1 MLNRSV
7 SNRVLLALDLSA
19 MAFSLN
25 KCRCIM
31 RNTHSIRVT
40 VISVV
45 NLGCKLLSWQD
56 SKIVLAQE
64 YFVAFPDI
72 LWEVTHH
79 NLIAEWVRDQ
89 KHAHLFFYCLSFRFS
104 NAVFILDK
112 WIVKEILNLFTRN
125 ERNVVLS
132 HARSLPHFFL
142 YFTWLFKHKT
152 VLMYNFHSYLFE
164 SIIEEIELSY
174 SRVWGTTRTM
184 TLKTTIY
191 PR

>member
-1 MLNRSV
+1 MSLLWILLLSSLICYNIVVVFELRPPMLNRSV
-7 SNRVLLALDLSA
+7 SNRVLFALDLSI

-25 KCRCIM
+25 KCRCIK
-31 RNTHSIRVT
+31 RNTHSMRVT

-56 SKIVLAQE
+56 SKIVLVQE

-89 KHAHLFFYCLSFRFS
+89 EHAHLFFYCLSFRFS

-132 HARSLPHFFL
+132 HARSLPHFFCISPDFL
-142 YFTWLFKHKT
+142 NIKPF
-152 VLMYNFHSYLFE
+152 
-164 SIIEEIELSY
+164 
-174 SRVWGTTRTM
+174 
-184 TLKTTIY
+184 
-191 PR
+191 